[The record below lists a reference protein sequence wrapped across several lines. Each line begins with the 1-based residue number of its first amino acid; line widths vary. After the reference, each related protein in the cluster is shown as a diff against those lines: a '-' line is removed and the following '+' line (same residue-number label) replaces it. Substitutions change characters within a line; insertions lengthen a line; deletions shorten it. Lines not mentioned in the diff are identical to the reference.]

1 MLYLI
6 DIILIKEKVILMPAL
21 SYDQVRQLNAYSIFT
36 EEPERPLFTLANL
49 HKDFYLTDFR
59 NLMMGVTNA
68 ATEAAAISHFGRRYG
83 MFVAMQFYMLTTYD
97 EIWDGKPEN
106 IRFAII
112 NEFGMHTLGLYVN
125 PNDFRY
131 VEDDERERVMTD
143 ILYKASVVIA
153 QLRKTTSISPLILW
167 ENIFGYMLWH
177 FHTLLENPALAD
189 RAFEDLEMLEDKNVW
204 RYFADKSLFLNYT
217 GGKNPSALINVPVR
231 KSCCFSKDI
240 PGLIAC
246 GFCPIK

>member
-1 MLYLI
+1 
-6 DIILIKEKVILMPAL
+6 MPAL
-21 SYDQVRQLNAYSIFT
+21 SYDQVRQLNSYSIFT

-97 EIWDGKPEN
+97 EVWDGKPEDL
-106 IRFAII
+106 RFAIV
-112 NEFGMHTLGLYVN
+112 NEFGIHTLGMYIN
-125 PNDFRY
+125 PIDFRY
-131 VEDDERERVMTD
+131 VEDDEREKVMTD
-143 ILYKASVVIA
+143 ILYKTSVIIS
-153 QLRKTTSISPLILW
+153 QLRKTTSISPLVLW

-177 FHTLLENPALAD
+177 FHTLLENPALSD
-189 RAFEDLEMLEDKNVW
+189 RAFDDLEMLEDKNIW
-204 RYFADKSLFLNYT
+204 RYFSNKSLFLNYT
-217 GGKNPSALINVPVR
+217 SGKSPSQLINVPVR

-240 PGLIAC
+240 PGLLAC
-246 GFCPIK
+246 GFCPLK

>member
-1 MLYLI
+1 
-6 DIILIKEKVILMPAL
+6 MPAL
-21 SYDQVRQLNAYSIFT
+21 SYDQVRQLNSYSIFT
-36 EEPERPLFTLANL
+36 EEPQRPLFTLANL

-59 NLMMGVTNA
+59 NLMMGITNA

-97 EIWDGKPEN
+97 EIWDGRPEDL
-106 IRFAII
+106 RFAIVP
-112 NEFGMHTLGLYVN
+112 EFGMHTLGLYIN

-131 VEDDERERVMTD
+131 VEDDERERVMAD
-143 ILYKASVVIA
+143 LLYKTSVIIG
-153 QLRKTTSISPLILW
+153 QLRKTTSISPLVLW

-189 RAFEDLEMLEDKNVW
+189 RAFEDLDMLEDKNVW
-204 RYFADKSLFLNYT
+204 RHFSDKSLLLNYT
-217 GGKNPSALINVPVR
+217 GGKSPSALINQPVR

>member
-1 MLYLI
+1 
-6 DIILIKEKVILMPAL
+6 MPAL
-21 SYDQVRQLNAYSIFT
+21 SYDQVRQLNSYSIFT

-59 NLMMGVTNA
+59 NLMMGITNA

-97 EIWDGKPEN
+97 EVWDGKPED

-112 NEFGMHTLGLYVN
+112 QEFGIHTLGMYIN

-143 ILYKASVVIA
+143 ILYKTSVIIG
-153 QLRKTTSISPLILW
+153 QLRKTTSISPLVLW

-177 FHTLLENPALAD
+177 YHTLLENPALAD

-204 RYFADKSLFLNYT
+204 RYFSDKSLFLNYT
-217 GGKNPSALINVPVR
+217 GGKNPSSLINQPVR

-240 PGLIAC
+240 PGLMAC
-246 GFCPIK
+246 GFCPLK

>member
-1 MLYLI
+1 
-6 DIILIKEKVILMPAL
+6 MPAL
-21 SYDQVRQLNAYSIFT
+21 SYDQVRQLNSYSIYT
-36 EEPERPLFTLANL
+36 EEPQRPLFTLANL

-59 NLMMGVTNA
+59 NLMMGITNA

-83 MFVAMQFYMLTTYD
+83 MFVATQFYMLTTYD
-97 EIWDGKPEN
+97 EIWDGKPEDL
-106 IRFAII
+106 RFAMVP
-112 NEFGMHTLGLYVN
+112 EFGVHTLAMYIN

-131 VEDDERERVMTD
+131 VEDDERERVMAD
-143 ILYKASVVIA
+143 ILYKASVIIG

-167 ENIFGYMLWH
+167 ENIFGYMLWN
-177 FHTLLENPALAD
+177 FHTLLANPALAD
-189 RAFEDLEMLEDKNVW
+189 RAFEDLDMLEDKNVW
-204 RYFADKSLFLNYT
+204 RYFSDKSLFLNYT
-217 GGKNPSALINVPVR
+217 GGQSPSALINQPVR

>member
-1 MLYLI
+1 
-6 DIILIKEKVILMPAL
+6 MPAL
-21 SYDQVRQLNAYSIFT
+21 SYDQVRQLNTYSIFT

-97 EIWDGKPEN
+97 EIWDGKPED

-204 RYFADKSLFLNYT
+204 RYFSDKSLFLNYT
-217 GGKNPSALINVPVR
+217 GGKNPSALINIPVR